1 MFSLKIGWIA
11 WWHTY
16 LWWWECGHIRRPES
30 ARSLQFGFER
40 LKKSSYC
47 WKKKK
52 KRTNN
57 WLQRSFSCPE
67 ARSQRMCHSGCLCG
81 ILLIMF
87 TSGHS
92 LHLLCCANGSLMYW
106 SQRCLQQVNSL
117 LSTAIVGLN
126 LGCRDVTGA
135 WMCQLCFIHSK
146 LQGCSNNNK
155 KSKIKMPARTAKPIS
170 L

>member
-1 MFSLKIGWIA
+1 MVAHLFMVVGMWPHQKAWKRTFPTIWLWEIKEVLLLLK
-11 WWHTY
+11 
-16 LWWWECGHIRRPES
+16 
-30 ARSLQFGFER
+30 
-40 LKKSSYC
+40 
-47 WKKKK
+47 KKKK

-81 ILLIMF
+81 ILLIVF

-126 LGCRDVTGA
+126 LGSRDVTGA